1 LFGDYIE
8 LADKKGK
15 VLDIGIRASRMLTQ
29 YGSQVIVPNGDLL
42 SGRLVNWTL
51 SNSYLKTELLFKVNS
66 DSNLELVKKIIEEEV
81 EKTEDN
87 IKNTPVEI
95 LFNNVAADNIELKLE
110 VWINNVYNE
119 TSFKGKLLE
128 QLFIKFKENG
138 IKMM

>member
-1 LFGDYIE
+1 MFGDYIE